1 MFKDR
6 QERDKHF
13 MELAAQ
19 VSTESRDESTK
30 IGALVVFDDH
40 ILATGYNQFP
50 PGINE
55 AVEERHARPAKYA
68 YTEHAERVAIYD
80 AARRGAPLYG
90 STMYVN
96 GLRPCYECA
105 RAIIFAGIK
114 TLVVSDMTIPDP
126 KEGHSWRESMLIA
139 DEMLNE
145 AGVYV
150 YML

>member
-1 MFKDR
+1 MK
-6 QERDKHF
+6 DKHEQDKRF
-13 MELAAQ
+13 MHLAS
-19 VSTESRDESTK
+19 VVGSESRDESTK
-30 IGALVVFDDH
+30 IGAIVVFDSH

-55 AVEERHARPAKYA
+55 AVKERHARPAKYA
-68 YTEHAERVAIYD
+68 WTEHAERVAIYD
-80 AARRGAPLYG
+80 AARRGATLIG

-114 TLVVSDMTIPDP
+114 TLVVSDMTIPEP
-126 KEGHSWRESMLIA
+126 NEGHSWRDSMLLA

-145 AGVYV
+145 AGIAVYQ
-150 YML
+150 L